1 MEALNQHL
9 FLLINATA
17 DTPLW
22 LISTAHFI
30 ARWLI
35 YIVLATFIFQFIRGD
50 KETQQHIIAL
60 FICALLAYLACFII
74 GKIYPHPRPF
84 MVPIGKT
91 YLLHNANASFPSGHA
106 TLMFSLGF
114 YLLFSERTFKER
126 KLSGKTQS
134 AWLILLLGVAISWAR
149 VFLGVHF
156 PFDILGAIPVSLL
169 AAYLTWRLASY
180 LCPPRSTPPQRRT

>member
-1 MEALNQHL
+1 MEALNHHL
-9 FLLINATA
+9 FLFINATA
-17 DTPLW
+17 NTPLW
-22 LISTAHFI
+22 LIDIAHFI

-35 YIVLATFIFQFIRGD
+35 YIILATFIFQFIRGD

-60 FICALLAYLACFII
+60 FMCALFAYLACFII
-74 GKIYPHPRPF
+74 GKVYLHPRPF

-106 TLMFSLGF
+106 TLIFSIGF
-114 YLLFSERTFKER
+114 YLL
-126 KLSGKTQS
+126 LSGKKQM
-134 AWLILLLGVAISWAR
+134 ARLILLLGIAISWAR

-169 AAYLTWRLASY
+169 SAYLTCYLAKW
-180 LCPPRSTPPQRRT
+180 LCHHHPNSSTTDNH

>member
-9 FLLINATA
+9 FLFINATPE
-17 DTPLW
+17 TPLW
-22 LISTAHFI
+22 LIEVAHFI

-35 YIVLATFIFQFIRGD
+35 YIILAAFIFQFIRGD

-60 FICALLAYLACFII
+60 FICALLAYLACFMI

-106 TLMFSLGF
+106 TLIFSLGF
-114 YLLFSERTFKER
+114 YLLFSGK
-126 KLSGKTQS
+126 KLS
-134 AWLILLLGVAISWAR
+134 ARLILLLGIAISWAR

-169 AAYLTWRLASY
+169 AAYLTWHLACY
-180 LCPPRSTPPQRRT
+180 LCSQRNICLPQ